1 MPQLPKV
8 ALAVVT
14 RADPGGL
21 KVFGLTG
28 GIGSGKSTVA
38 QLFGA
43 RGVPVVDA
51 DALAREVVVPG
62 APANADIAAAW
73 PEAIADDGTIDRKR
87 LGDIV
92 FKDATARARLEAIL
106 HPRIAAAAAAALA
119 ALAAEGHRLALY
131 EATLLV
137 ESGRWREFD
146 GLIVVTASNET
157 QIARAMA
164 RDQLSRSQAEARLR
178 AQLPTEDKVRVAT
191 HVIDNDGSRAE
202 TEAQVD
208 GLLARLRQQLR

>member
-1 MPQLPKV
+1 
-8 ALAVVT
+8 LAVVT
-14 RADPGGL
+14 RAGPGGL

-38 QLFGA
+38 QLFAA

-73 PEAIADDGTIDRKR
+73 PEAIAADGTIDRKR

-92 FKDATARARLEAIL
+92 FTDATARARLEAIL
-106 HPRIAAAAAAALA
+106 HPRIAAAADARLA
-119 ALAAEGHRLALY
+119 ALAREGHWLALY

-146 GLIVVTASNET
+146 GLIVVTASSET

-164 RDQLSRSQAEARLR
+164 RDKLSRSQAEARLR
-178 AQLPTEDKVRVAT
+178 AQLPTEEKVRAAT
-191 HVIDNDGSRAE
+191 HVIDNDGGVAA

-208 GLLARLRQQLR
+208 ALLAKLR

>member
-1 MPQLPKV
+1 
-8 ALAVVT
+8 VT
-14 RADPGGL
+14 RARPGGL

-38 QLFGA
+38 QLFAA

-62 APANADIAAAW
+62 APAHAEVAAIW
-73 PEAIADDGTIDRKR
+73 PETIADDGTIDRKR
-87 LGDIV
+87 LGAIV
-92 FKDATARARLEAIL
+92 FGDPAARARLEAIT
-106 HPRIAAAAAAALA
+106 HPRIAAAADARLA

-137 ESGRWREFD
+137 ESGRWRDFD
-146 GLIVVTASNET
+146 GLIVVTASTET
-157 QIARAMA
+157 QIARAIS
-164 RDQLSRSQAEARLR
+164 RDGLSRAQAEARVR
-178 AQLPTEDKVRVAT
+178 AQGTTAEKVRVAT
-191 HVIDNDGSRAE
+191 HVIDNDGGRAA

-208 GLLARLRQQLR
+208 ALLSKLR